1 MHMTALNLHLVAC
14 NHSLTVV
21 FERTAV
27 QRNFWSLRPPD
38 HAQGADAVITIIFK
52 RAVDKRCIHRDLAA
66 SDSHRRRRGF
76 VNFITLVNLECVVLA
91 AFPTADIHVREAGRL
106 PRTHGSIERDC
117 PNGIFVIGP

>member
-1 MHMTALNLHLVAC
+1 MAALELHLVAC

-21 FERTAV
+21 FERAAA
-27 QRNFWSLRPPD
+27 QRDLGGLRSPD
-38 HAQGADAVITIIFK
+38 HAQGADAVITIILK

-66 SDSHRRRRGF
+66 SDSHRCRRGF
-76 VNFITLVNLECVVLA
+76 VDFIILVNLECVVLA

-117 PNGIFVIGP
+117 PNGIIVIGP